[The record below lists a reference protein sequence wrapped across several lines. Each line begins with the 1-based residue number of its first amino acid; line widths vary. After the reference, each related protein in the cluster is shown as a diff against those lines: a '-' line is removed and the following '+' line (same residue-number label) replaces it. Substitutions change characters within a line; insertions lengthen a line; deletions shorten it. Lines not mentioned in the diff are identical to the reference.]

1 MFSVT
6 NKCHQALATII
17 SLIYY
22 FVGAYSQPF
31 LYQYWAILSLDI
43 FCLIFW
49 LISFALL
56 AAEVALAAAYSC
68 SGYYNYSGDYVSS
81 GCSTDS
87 SLAIGL
93 FGACAGIGAVL
104 L

>member
-1 MFSVT
+1 LVI
-6 NKCHQALATII
+6 NRCYQALATII

-22 FVGAYSQPF
+22 FVATYSQPF

-56 AAEVALAAAYSC
+56 AAEVAVAAAYSC
-68 SGYYNYSGDYVSS
+68 SGYYDYYGDYVSS
-81 GCSTDS
+81 GCSRGS
-87 SLAIGL
+87 SGAIGL
-93 FGACAGIGAVL
+93 FGACAGIGGIL